1 MRGGWWIGR
10 LDFLHD
16 CGVIASLRCP
26 LVCALVLASCAG
38 KDEAPAPGAAP
49 APGVAGTSTA
59 TATAAATS
67 TSTSTAT
74 GAATPTGAAMGA
86 GSTVPAMVDPAA
98 RFPLAIATLVGAA
111 SPPVVDAKAAWA
123 DYEAGRFAEA
133 QRGFAAV
140 ALADTKAWKH
150 PFNLACAAAR
160 GGNAELAR
168 VGLVEAVRRGG
179 KAAVD
184 KARRDAD
191 LASVRT
197 EAWFEPVMRGED
209 PAPPAAPPTT
219 AGAAPS
225 IAAPVAPASSPSAP
239 AEPDELPGFSG
250 VSDTPIAGASLTTL
264 KAKLVETHGVP
275 VAIRGS
281 LQLAAGPD
289 GAREAYALYDFSR
302 FAECVKTSNK
312 KACRKQL
319 TGDEEE
325 DNQLECTDAFLVR
338 ASLAAA
344 GTWEIRAT
352 KPLDLGCEVKRV
364 LNLIALDLDHDGA
377 DEILLD
383 VNGQHAYASVRDEIN
398 ERVRIVQVFRLDG
411 STQLELRTEFTEAF
425 MSSDGDAHRH
435 YFADGNA
442 DGHAD
447 VVLQSV
453 ELRGEEAF
461 AVNDELWSD
470 DIAEDSPIST
480 QLVPYDPVA
489 DAWPGVP
496 ARR

>member
-1 MRGGWWIGR
+1 M
-10 LDFLHD
+10 LV
-16 CGVIASLRCP
+16 GVIAPLRRSF
-26 LVCALVLASCAG
+26 VCALVLASCKAG
-38 KDEAPAPGAAP
+38 DPPAAEAAPIVATTPTPTPTAEPAP
-49 APGVAGTSTA
+49 
-59 TATAAATS
+59 
-67 TSTSTAT
+67 
-74 GAATPTGAAMGA
+74 AATPTPTPTPTPTATPTPKAPEPTAAI
-86 GSTVPAMVDPAA
+86 TPVDPAA
-98 RFPLAIATLVGAA
+98 RFPLAIAALVGAT
-111 SPPVVDAKAAWA
+111 SPPVVDAKAVWA

-133 QRGFAAV
+133 QRGFAAL
-140 ALADTKAWKH
+140 ALAETKPWKH

-160 GGNAELAR
+160 AGNEDIAR

-179 KAAVD
+179 EAAVD

-191 LASVRT
+191 LAAVRKA
-197 EAWFEPVMRGED
+197 AWFEPVMNGED
-209 PAPPAAPPTT
+209 PSPPAASPTAPATAPPT
-219 AGAAPS
+219 AAPA
-225 IAAPVAPASSPSAP
+225 IAGPVAPAAGVSVP

-250 VSDTPIAGASLTTL
+250 AIDTPIAGTSLASL

-281 LQLAAGPD
+281 LLLAAGSD
-289 GAREAYALYDFSR
+289 GAREAYAVYDFSR
-302 FAECVKTSNK
+302 FAACVKTSNK
-312 KACRKQL
+312 KACRKKL

-338 ASLAAA
+338 ALLAAA

-364 LNLIALDLDHDGA
+364 LQLLALDLDHDGA

-383 VNGQHAYASVRDEIN
+383 VNGQHAYESVRDEVN
-398 ERVRIVQVFRLDG
+398 DRTRIVQVFRLDG
-411 STQLELRTEFTEAF
+411 STQLELRTAFTEAF
-425 MSSDGDAHRH
+425 MSGDTTAHRH

-453 ELRGEEAF
+453 ELQGEEGF
-461 AVNDELWSD
+461 SVNDELWSD
-470 DIAEDSPIST
+470 DIAEDSPITT
-480 QLVPYDPVA
+480 QIVPYDPVS

>member
-1 MRGGWWIGR
+1 M
-10 LDFLHD
+10 
-16 CGVIASLRCP
+16 IASLRCP
-26 LVCALVLASCAG
+26 LACALVLASCTTADDPQVAASPSVTATPPVVATPPTPTTTATPPTVAPPAG
-38 KDEAPAPGAAP
+38 TPTTVAAVVPLPPAAP
-49 APGVAGTSTA
+49 I
-59 TATAAATS
+59 
-67 TSTSTAT
+67 
-74 GAATPTGAAMGA
+74 
-86 GSTVPAMVDPAA
+86 DPAA
-98 RFPLAIATLVGAA
+98 RFALAIATLVGAA

-140 ALADTKAWKH
+140 ALAETKPWKH

-160 GGNAELAR
+160 GGNAALAQA
-168 VGLVEAVRRGG
+168 GLVEAVRRGG

-191 LASVRT
+191 LASVRG
-197 EAWFEPVMRGED
+197 EAWFEPVMNGED
-209 PAPPAAPPTT
+209 PSPPTT
-219 AGAAPS
+219 PAATPPTTPSVAPS
-225 IAAPVAPASSPSAP
+225 VTPGPSPSAP
-239 AEPDELPGFSG
+239 VEPDELPGFSAAI
-250 VSDTPIAGASLTTL
+250 DTPIDRASLATL

-281 LQLAAGPD
+281 LQLAAGAD
-289 GAREAYALYDFSR
+289 GAREAWAVYDFSR
-302 FAECVKTSNK
+302 FAACVKTSNK
-312 KACRKQL
+312 KACRKEL

-338 ASLAAA
+338 ASLAAT
-344 GTWEIRAT
+344 GTWEVRAT
-352 KPLDLGCEVKRV
+352 QPLDLGCEIKRV
-364 LNLIALDLDHDGA
+364 LHLLALDIDHDGA

-383 VNGQHAYASVRDEIN
+383 VNGQHAYMSVRDEMN
-398 ERVRIVQVFRLDG
+398 ERARIVQVFRLDG
-411 STQLELRTEFTEAF
+411 STQLELRTAFTEAF
-425 MSSDGDAHRH
+425 MSGDTIAHRH

-453 ELRGEEAF
+453 ELRGEAGMG
-461 AVNDELWSD
+461 VNDELWSD
-470 DIAEDSPIST
+470 DIPEDSPIT
-480 QLVPYDPVA
+480 AQVVPYDPVS